1 MVNNVQLKGIFEDEF
16 EYSHSVSHGD
26 NNYTEDFYKTRLI
39 VKRLSGNEDFVPIV
53 VPESLLIGELE
64 NPIKGKYVEVCGHLK
79 TRNNI
84 WEDGSSHLEL
94 FVYVKWLQIDENINT
109 QDNTNIVVFAGR
121 ICRPPVFRITPF
133 GRQITDLMV
142 AIYNEK
148 SSKSYYIPCIVWG
161 DNAWFA
167 RDLQVGDK
175 VELSGR
181 LQSREY
187 FKKLSEGNVAG
198 EYRTAYEFSTARI
211 KKTNY

>member
-1 MVNNVQLKGIFEDEF
+1 MVNDVQLKGIFEDEF
-16 EYSHSVSHGD
+16 EYSHSLSHGD
-26 NNYTEDFYKTRLI
+26 NNYTEDFYKTRVI

-64 NPIKGKYVEVCGHLK
+64 NPIKGKYVEVYGHLK
-79 TRNNI
+79 TRNSMG
-84 WEDGSSHLEL
+84 EDGRFHLEI
-94 FVYVKWLQIDENINT
+94 FVYVKWLQINENIST
-109 QDNTNIVVFAGR
+109 QDTTNIVVFEGR
-121 ICRPPVFRITPF
+121 ICKRPVFRITPF
-133 GRQITDLMV
+133 GRRITDFMV

-198 EYRTAYEFSTARI
+198 EYRTAYEISAGKII
-211 KKTNY
+211 KI